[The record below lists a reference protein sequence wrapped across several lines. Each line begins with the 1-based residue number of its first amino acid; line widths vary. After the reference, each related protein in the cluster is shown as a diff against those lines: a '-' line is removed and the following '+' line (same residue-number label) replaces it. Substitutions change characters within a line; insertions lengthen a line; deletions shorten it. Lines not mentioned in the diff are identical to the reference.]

1 MNSITGLRRRFFKS
15 GQILHLPEQLGGAS
29 LATVASSLVELEGE
43 VPPEITIDFSTL
55 VFIEPVGVTFLS
67 NLCHWL
73 AHQGCKI
80 TFLNTDV
87 RSDALIYLDD
97 SQFFEQH
104 TRQKLN
110 LSSAPRDTTR
120 PLQRVLQSSSHA
132 WLTSNLI
139 PWLAS
144 RLSVLEEDLYQLR
157 ICLSEIFNNIKDH
170 TAHDVGSIFV
180 QHFPSSKTVAIA
192 VADFGIGIPETV
204 RRIRPDLSDE
214 AALIQAVQEGFT
226 SQSTHQNRGAG
237 LDYLMRAVVLANGG
251 VVTIYSRR
259 GVVKFS
265 RGAPG
270 LLAEPMPGGG
280 FCPGT
285 TIEIHIRT
293 DAITLDDE

>member
-1 MNSITGLRRRFFKS
+1 MNNMSGLRRRFFKN
-15 GQILHLPEQLGGAS
+15 GQVLRLPEQLVGPS
-29 LATVASSLVELEGE
+29 LATVASSLVEPDAEI
-43 VPPEITIDFSTL
+43 PPEVSIDFSRL
-55 VFIEPVGVTFLS
+55 AFIEPVGVTFLS
-67 NLCHWL
+67 NVCHWL
-73 AHQGCKI
+73 AHQGCKV

-87 RSDALIYLDD
+87 RSEALIYLDD

-110 LSSAPRDTTR
+110 PSSAPRSTTR

-144 RLSVLEEDLYQLR
+144 RLSTSEEDLYQLR

-180 QHFPSSKTVAIA
+180 QHFPSSKTVSIA

-204 RRIRPDLSDE
+204 RRIRPELSDE
-214 AALIQAVQEGFT
+214 AALVEAVQEGFT
-226 SQSTHQNRGAG
+226 SRSTHQNRGAG
-237 LDYLMRAVVLANGG
+237 LDYLMRAVVIANGG
-251 VVTIYSRR
+251 VVMIYSRS

-265 RGAPG
+265 RGASG
-270 LLAEPMPGGG
+270 LRAEPISGGG

-293 DAITLDDE
+293 DMIRSDAE

>member
-1 MNSITGLRRRFFKS
+1 MNNMSGLRRRLFHK
-15 GQILHLPEQLGGAS
+15 GQILRLPEHLVGPS
-29 LATVASSLVELEGE
+29 LATLASSFVGPDAEI
-43 VPPEITIDFSTL
+43 PPEVSIDFGKLT
-55 VFIEPVGVTFLS
+55 FIEPVGVTFIS

-73 AHQGCKI
+73 AHQGCKV

-87 RSDALIYLDD
+87 RSEALIYLDD

-104 TRQKLN
+104 TRKKLSP
-110 LSSAPRDTTR
+110 SSAPRSTTR

-144 RLSVLEEDLYQLR
+144 RLSVSEDDLYQLR

-180 QHFPSSKTVAIA
+180 QHFPNSNTVSIA
-192 VADFGIGIPETV
+192 VADFGVGIPETV
-204 RRIRPDLSDE
+204 RRIRPELSDN
-214 AALIQAVQEGFT
+214 AALVQAAQEGFT
-226 SQSTHQNRGAG
+226 SRSTHQNRGAG

-251 VVTIYSRR
+251 FVTIYSRR
-259 GVVKFS
+259 GAVKFS
-265 RGAPG
+265 RGASG
-270 LLAEPMPGGG
+270 LQAEPIPGGG

-285 TIEIHIRT
+285 TIEVHIRT
-293 DAITLDDE
+293 DAIRSDDE